1 MRILIVED
9 SERLRG
15 TVAMVLR
22 ESGYAVDEAG
32 NGEDGLWKARSTP
45 YDVVIL
51 DIMLPVLDGLSVLEA
66 LRKERNPSQVL
77 LLSARDTVQD
87 RVKGLRAGAD
97 DYLVKP
103 FALDELLARIEALC
117 RRAYEQKDPLLKV
130 GDVVV
135 DTRTKTISRGGEV
148 IDVTPREYGIFEFL
162 MLRRGE
168 VVSRT
173 EIESHVY
180 DDIVSPMSNVV
191 DRAVCSLRRKLGG
204 DGQTDSVIQTRR
216 GHGYIIHLPAS

>member
-66 LRKERNPSQVL
+66 LREERNPSQVL
-77 LLSARDTVQD
+77 LLSARDTVED
-87 RVKGLRAGAD
+87 RVNGLRAGPTTT
-97 DYLVKP
+97 L
-103 FALDELLARIEALC
+103 
-117 RRAYEQKDPLLKV
+117 
-130 GDVVV
+130 
-135 DTRTKTISRGGEV
+135 
-148 IDVTPREYGIFEFL
+148 
-162 MLRRGE
+162 
-168 VVSRT
+168 
-173 EIESHVY
+173 
-180 DDIVSPMSNVV
+180 
-191 DRAVCSLRRKLGG
+191 
-204 DGQTDSVIQTRR
+204 
-216 GHGYIIHLPAS
+216 